1 MEAVVP
7 IDGFHM
13 RSTLNTRRKRYHKPQ
28 FDLTCFVLH
37 GAVDDYST
45 WYNSHNDQKKNKAMT
60 VTTFFD
66 YPLETY
72 SLPLTVGT
80 DKKGESTLI

>member
-45 WYNSHNDQKKNKAMT
+45 
-60 VTTFFD
+60 
-66 YPLETY
+66 
-72 SLPLTVGT
+72 
-80 DKKGESTLI
+80 